1 MLNANVKKIARW
13 ITFVLRHEPEQI
25 NIKLNRNINA
35 RIIDKNGYVLVKD
48 LLEASNISL
57 EELKEIV
64 KSDNKMRFSFS
75 IDKLKIRAN
84 QGHSSKLVNLELIPA
99 TPPNTLYH
107 GTAKKF
113 LVSIKID
120 GLKSMSRQHVH
131 LSDNTVTATQVGS
144 RHGEVVLLK
153 IDCRKMIE
161 DGVIFF
167 LSENKVWLTNKV
179 LPKYILNLND

>member
-1 MLNANVKKIARW
+1 MNANIKKIARW

-25 NIKLNRNINA
+25 NIKLNRRDTA
-35 RIIDKNGYVLVKD
+35 KIIDKNGYVLIND
-48 LLEASNISL
+48 ILEAAEITL
-57 EELKEIV
+57 EDLKDIV

-84 QGHSSKLVNLELIPA
+84 QGHSTKLVNLELIPQI
-99 TPPNTLYH
+99 PPNILYH

-131 LSDNTVTATQVGS
+131 LSDNVATATQVGS
-144 RHGEVVLLK
+144 RHGEVILLK
-153 IDCRKMIE
+153 IDCKKMVE
-161 DGVIFF
+161 DGVVFF

-179 LPKYILNLND
+179 LPKYLLNL